1 VRRLPRA
8 LRPLQGALTGRGPFP
23 LPVEAVRPLTDEA
36 SAVHLAVPEELAAT
50 FAHEAGQHV
59 TIVREEDGEEVRRSY
74 SVFTPAGSGDLA
86 IGVRHLPGGR
96 FSSYV
101 ADGLRAGDVLQVL
114 PPTGRFGPRIDPDA
128 ARHHAFVAAGSGITP
143 VLSIVATVLEQ
154 EPRSRCTVLYGNR
167 RTSTVMFLEE
177 LEDLKDRWPTRLQLV
192 HVLSRESQPAPL
204 LEGRL
209 DGERLGALLDALLPP
224 EDVDEWYLCGP
235 FGMVHDARE
244 ALRGRG
250 VDRGRIHREL
260 FHADAAPVTHDAE
273 PQTGAIVTMIL
284 DGRRSTFG
292 VDGGSILD
300 AALRNR
306 PDAPYSCKGGVCGS
320 CRCRLVEGE
329 VTMDHRYALEDDEIE
344 AGIVLACQSHPRSE
358 RIVLDFDAR

>member
-1 VRRLPRA
+1 M
-8 LRPLQGALTGRGPFP
+8 GRGPFP
-23 LPVEAVRPLTDEA
+23 LRVAAVRRLTEEA
-36 SAVHLAVPEELAAT
+36 SAVHLAVPDALAAT

-59 TIVREEDGEEVRRSY
+59 TIVRSEDSEEVRRSY

-96 FSSYV
+96 FSSWV
-101 ADGLRAGDVLQVL
+101 ADGMRPGDVVDVL
-114 PPTGRFGPRIDPDA
+114 PPVGRFGPRIDA
-128 ARHHAFVAAGSGITP
+128 ASARHHAFVAAGSGITP
-143 VLSIVATVLEQ
+143 VLSIVGTVLAQ
-154 EPRSRCTVLYGNR
+154 EPGSRCTVLYGNR
-167 RTSTVMFLEE
+167 RTSTIMFLEE

-192 HVLSRESQPAPL
+192 HVLSRESQPVPL

-209 DGERLGALLDALLPP
+209 DAARVGALLDALLPP
-224 EDVDEWYLCGP
+224 ADVDEWYLCGP
-235 FGMVHDARE
+235 YGMVHDARDL
-244 ALRGRG
+244 LRARG

-260 FHADAAPVTHDAE
+260 FHADAVPVTRE
-273 PQTGAIVTMIL
+273 PEPDTGALVTIVL
-284 DGRRSTFG
+284 DGRRSTFS

-329 VTMDHRYALEDDEIE
+329 VAMDHRYALEDDEIE
-344 AGIVLACQSHPRSE
+344 AGMVLACQSHPRSG
-358 RIVLDFDAR
+358 RILLDFDAR